1 MPAYPMIDVEMR
13 YHPWRW
19 IAVSIFVLS
28 STLNY
33 LDRALVGIMAPF
45 IMKEFALN
53 QQQIGWIIS
62 IFSITY
68 AAMSLPA
75 GWLLDRLGVNKGIA
89 VAASWWS
96 LASLGTGLVGTW
108 GAMGVCRAA
117 LGMGE
122 AAGVPAF
129 GKVNGEYLKPEE
141 RALGAAVNG
150 VGISVGLAL
159 APLSLGIAAVYGWRR
174 PFVISGIL
182 GLLWIPIWLQVSRR
196 FQAPRRPAVP
206 TRSDWTLLRQKPIAI
221 LMLANVLWMSGYS
234 VWSFWIALY
243 LRGVYHAS
251 SHTVQS
257 LAWIPPL
264 VSNLGGFFGGWLSLL
279 LIRRAVP
286 IIRARQLTI
295 FVSAIGCLSGLGLLT
310 AQSATGATVWIAASF
325 FFVLAGSVNLYA
337 LPIDLYGSGR
347 AALAV
352 SALTCA
358 YGVLQT
364 VISPMI
370 GWMGDHHLYRQAA
383 WLVAVPPLLSS
394 LLLGGLP
401 RRAVQQK
408 TYDSMAEA

>member
-1 MPAYPMIDVEMR
+1 MSV
-13 YHPWRW
+13 
-19 IAVSIFVLS
+19 FVLS

-33 LDRALVGIMAPF
+33 LDRALVGFMAPLF
-45 IMKEFALN
+45 MKEFSLN
-53 QQQIGWIIS
+53 QQQIGWMVS
-62 IFSITY
+62 LFSITY

-89 VAASWWS
+89 IAVSWWS
-96 LASLGTGLVGTW
+96 LASLSTGLVGSW
-108 GAMGVCRAA
+108 GAMGFCRAA
-117 LGMGE
+117 LGAGE

-129 GKVNGEYLKPEE
+129 GKVNGEFLKPEE

-159 APLSLGIAAVYGWRR
+159 APFSLGIAAVYGWRR
-174 PFVISGIL
+174 PFVVSGIL
-182 GLLWIPIWLQVSRR
+182 GLVWIPLWLLLSRG
-196 FQAPRRPAVP
+196 FQKAERSVNRTRP
-206 TRSDWTLLRQKPIAI
+206 DWALLKQRPIVI

-234 VWSFWIALY
+234 VWTFWIALY
-243 LRGVYHAS
+243 LKGVHHAS
-251 SHTVQS
+251 LQTVQS

-264 VSNLGGFFGGWLSLL
+264 ISNLGGFFGGWLSLT

-286 IIRARQLTI
+286 VVRARRQTI
-295 FVSAIGCLSGLGLLT
+295 LVSAIGCLSALGLLKVE
-310 AQSATGATVWIAASF
+310 SAAGATILIAVSF

-364 VISPMI
+364 VISPVI

-394 LLLGGLP
+394 LLLRRLP
-401 RRAVQQK
+401 TSAVEQE